1 MLVPASEPITDL
13 FKRYLLLAGGSNS
26 NSNEGTKGA
35 QEVLYI
41 LDALKDSLPLMSMK
55 CMTTVLKYYKTLLE
69 LRQPVVSRRVN
80 DSLNVVCTYPNVEV
94 SAEVLLDLL
103 STLALSVSA
112 NETSAVGMT
121 FNARLLSSGM
131 LKVYSLNRQL
141 CVTKLP
147 IVFSTLKGLVF

>member
-1 MLVPASEPITDL
+1 MLAPASEAIMNL
-13 FKRYLLLAGGSNS
+13 FERFLLLAGGSNP

-41 LDALKDSLPLMSMK
+41 LDALKESLPLMLMK
-55 CMTTVLKYYKTLLE
+55 YMTTVLKYYKTLLE
-69 LRQPVVSRRVN
+69 LRQTLVSRRVT

-94 SAEVLLDLL
+94 SAEALLDLL
-103 STLALSVSA
+103 SSLALSVCT
-112 NETSAVGMT
+112 NEASAVGMT

-141 CVTKLP
+141 CVIKLP
-147 IVFSTLKGLVF
+147 IVFSALKGLIF